1 MSSHSAGRPRVT
13 TRTFLEAK
21 SARRPLVMI
30 TAYDFNSARLV
41 DEAGVDAILVGDS
54 LGMVML
60 GFDSTVPVTIDDMVR
75 HTAAVVRGSSS
86 AMVVADMPF
95 LTLHTG
101 VEKAVEY
108 AGRLM
113 VEGGAGAV
121 KVEGASPHILA
132 AIERMVD
139 AGIPVMGHVGLTPQS
154 VHALGG
160 FRMQGTT
167 GDAAMRIISECEA
180 LQNVGAFSITLEC
193 IPTELATAIS
203 RHLAI
208 PTIGIGA
215 GAGCDGQV
223 QVFHDL
229 LGLGTF
235 TPKHARRFASVGDE
249 IIKAVGA
256 YAMEVRDGM
265 FPGIEQSTP
274 AKDEVVHVASKLSDA
289 GETE

>member
-1 MSSHSAGRPRVT
+1 MSSQVSGRGNVT

-21 SARRPLVMI
+21 SVSRPLVMI
-30 TAYDFNSARLV
+30 TAYDFNSARLAE
-41 DEAGVDAILVGDS
+41 EAGVDAILVGDS

-60 GFDSTVPVTIDDMVR
+60 GFDSTLPVTVEDMVR
-75 HTAAVVRGSSS
+75 HTAAVSRGVSH

-95 LTLHTG
+95 LTMHTG
-101 VEKAVEY
+101 YDEAIRV

-121 KVEGASPHILA
+121 KVEGGSPQILDA
-132 AIERMVD
+132 VEGMVE

-160 FRMQGTT
+160 FRMQGTAPE
-167 GDAAMRIISECEA
+167 AAARIIAECED
-180 LQNVGAFSITLEC
+180 LQAAGAFAITLEC
-193 IPTELATAIS
+193 VPAQLAEEIS
-203 RHLAI
+203 SRLHI

-215 GAGCDGQV
+215 GVGCDGQV

-235 TPKHARRFASVGDE
+235 TPKHAKRYASIGDAMVE
-249 IIKAVGA
+249 AISA
-256 YAMEVRDGM
+256 YADDVRRKT
-265 FPGIEQSTP
+265 FPGDEQSTQAAP
-274 AKDEVVHVASKLSDA
+274 DLVAEAAKLL
-289 GETE
+289 GEGDC